1 MEDLQ
6 NLDSYELRLKKLK
19 HLQENDKDPFL
30 LTSFDVTSKSK
41 YIKENF
47 EILDGK
53 SVKVAGRIIQRRGMG
68 KVSFVNILDFNG
80 SIQIYF
86 KIDELGNKD
95 YESFLNYDIGDII
108 GVEGYVFKTKK
119 GEISVKAKKAVLLA
133 KSLRQLPEKFHGLKD
148 TDTRYRQR
156 YVDLIVNSKVKETF
170 IKRSL
175 IIRAI
180 RNYLDNLG
188 FIEVETPMLNSIAG
202 GAIAR
207 PFATHH
213 NALNL
218 DLFLRIAPELYLKR
232 LIVGGMERVYE
243 IGRQFR
249 NEGMSTRHNPEF
261 TTIELYQAYVD
272 YNEVM
277 NLTENIIVES
287 NKAAGNSNL
296 NYQGTKISLDTP
308 FRRLSMIDAVKE
320 YTGEDFL
327 KFIGDHNEAL
337 KSADRLKVN
346 VEHKKWGEILN
357 LIFEEKVE
365 KNLIQPTFI
374 YDFPVETSP
383 LAKKKKDRPELVE
396 RFEFYVTGKELANA
410 YSELNDPLDQKERFV
425 EQMKLRQSG
434 DETANLPDEDF
445 LNALEYAMPPTGGL
459 GIGIDRLVMLLTDS
473 PSIRDVIIFP
483 TMKPENC

>member
-1 MEDLQ
+1 LEDLQ